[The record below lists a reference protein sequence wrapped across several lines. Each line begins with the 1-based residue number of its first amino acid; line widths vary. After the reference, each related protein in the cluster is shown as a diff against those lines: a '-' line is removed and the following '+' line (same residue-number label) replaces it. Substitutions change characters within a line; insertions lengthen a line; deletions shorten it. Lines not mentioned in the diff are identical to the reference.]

1 MKELWRS
8 VPEKSHIMSPVANY
22 SNAIEMSALLAKMS
36 VGSSGI
42 IQRLISVFYE
52 NREKDSIPLK
62 ILEPVVHDA
71 F

>member
-1 MKELWRS
+1 
-8 VPEKSHIMSPVANY
+8 MSPVANY